1 MDKWEATYRNDRS
14 SDRFVAEESASRV
27 VYAVPGST
35 RVSVQPMTWQVD
47 DTSVAIFNNT
57 IDSEVKMQI
66 YLANDRD
73 LFTLVSR
80 HHFCVLH

>member
-14 SDRFVAEESASRV
+14 SDRFVSEMSASRV

-35 RVSVQPMTWQVD
+35 RVSVQQMIWQVDD

-57 IDSEVKMQI
+57 IDSEVKMQLMI
-66 YLANDRD
+66 GIKLIM
-73 LFTLVSR
+73 FSR
-80 HHFCVLH
+80 HHYCVLL